1 MEVEMKVKSLM
12 MDPVTQT
19 PIVILRD
26 PSGKTILPIWVGL
39 FEANAIALKLE
50 NIETPRPMT
59 HDLLRAVL
67 ETMNATVERISIT
80 DLKDS
85 TFYAS
90 VLLRCN
96 GKEFKVDSRPSDAIA
111 LALRADAPIF
121 VSKDVLEKANRPDSG
136 SATPTALD
144 DESRKESDELRRW
157 LERLQPADMGKYE
170 N

>member
-26 PSGKTILPIWVGL
+26 PSGKAILPIWVGL

-50 NIETPRPMT
+50 NVDTPRPMT

-67 ETMNATVERISIT
+67 ESMKARVERIVIT
-80 DLKDS
+80 DLKEN

-90 VLLRCN
+90 VRLRCN
-96 GKEFKVDSRPSDAIA
+96 GEEITVDSRPSDAIA
-111 LALRADAPIF
+111 LALRTEAPIF
-121 VSKDVLEKANRPDSG
+121 VEKTVIDRASRPESIDTAEEDV
-136 SATPTALD
+136 D

-157 LERLQPADMGKYE
+157 LERLQPEDLGKYE